1 MAGTAQ
7 IGSFSFSF
15 NTFEDLNEFSL
26 KWSLIDANENFNP
39 WLSFDFHKNMLT
51 AMPENLKV
59 I

>member
-26 KWSLIDANENFNP
+26 KLSLIDANENFNP

-51 AMPENLKV
+51 ALPEIL
-59 I
+59 